1 MYLTQ
6 SNIIAIFIALSAS
19 LLLMIVMLYANVKL
33 LNENRFLR
41 RRLSVWRERARDYVK
56 VPF

>member
-6 SNIIAIFIALSAS
+6 GDIIAIFIALSAS

-41 RRLSVWRERARDYVK
+41 RRLSVWRERAKDYGK
-56 VPF
+56 VAF

>member
-6 SNIIAIFIALSAS
+6 GDIIAIFIALSAS

-33 LNENRFLR
+33 LSENRFLR